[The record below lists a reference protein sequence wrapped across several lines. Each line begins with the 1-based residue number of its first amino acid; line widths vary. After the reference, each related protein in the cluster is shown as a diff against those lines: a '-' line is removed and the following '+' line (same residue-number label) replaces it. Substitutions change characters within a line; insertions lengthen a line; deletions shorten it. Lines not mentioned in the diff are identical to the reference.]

1 MAQSAEQVKRYHV
14 SKAFRGLNTKANR
27 TAIDDNEFSWIENA
41 QPVGAGN
48 VKIIAAPNRVTNNA
62 SANVTWGNAIVDLR
76 TGFIGSNNLIFGFQ
90 SNGAAQTFNVSS
102 NVVSNIAASATFS
115 GAGNRMAQWKNER
128 VVISDPTYGLFT
140 YDGNVTVK
148 LGAVGV
154 IALSNAGSGYTTAPG
169 ITISAPNQAGGVQA
183 VAEAFV
189 SANIITAITLTEPGT
204 GYTASPTVTIT
215 GGGGANGQA
224 VASFIT
230 FATGTVF
237 TVIESGGT
245 GYTNVGNISVGFSG
259 GGGSNAAATAIASNG
274 VITQIVMTN
283 PGTGYTTNPTVT
295 ITGGNGSNAVV
306 KGYVE
311 TNAVTDIVSFSGR
324 MWVSQ
329 GRTVTYSAAGSYN
342 DFVSVSAGSVFIA
355 DGTLHGV
362 INSML
367 SANNF
372 LYLFG
377 DDSINVF
384 SDVRVTSLGTTLF
397 TNTNLSASVGT
408 DNKNA
413 VFPFFRYVMMLNDYG
428 VYGLIGSTTSK
439 ISDALDGIF
448 PLIDFTQ
455 PVSGGQVLL
464 NNILCAAFSF
474 TATVAIGGT
483 RVLQAVF
490 FDKKWFLTSQG
501 ALARVTSVPVGSLIR
516 LYGTTGTD
524 LWQLYANSSEAV
536 SSTVQTALWSLS
548 DPIRDKQAL
557 KFGVEATL
565 TQGGIITLTVD
576 SESNS
581 SPSYTLTNT
590 VITWINNSSQTIP
603 WVNSSSVPVS
613 WVTGATGYFL
623 YKSDAQQW
631 GKYLGFTVTSN
642 SPGFVYNTFELEH
655 ELRARF

>member
-1 MAQSAEQVKRYHV
+1 MAQSAEQTKKYQI

-41 QPVGAGN
+41 QPIGSGN
-48 VKIIAAPNRVTNNA
+48 IKIIAAPKRSINNA
-62 SANVTWGNAIVDLR
+62 SSNVIWANTIVDLR
-76 TGFIGSNNLIFGFQ
+76 SGFVGTNNLIFGFQ
-90 SNGAAQTFNVSS
+90 IDGASQSFNVSS
-102 NVVSNIAASATFS
+102 NVVSAVAAAGTFTGS
-115 GAGNRMAQWKNER
+115 GNRLAQWKNER
-128 VVISDPTYGLFT
+128 VLISDSERGVFV

-148 LGAVGV
+148 LGSVGV
-154 IALSNAGSGYTTAPG
+154 IGLKNVGSGYTTIPAV
-169 ITISAPNQAGGVQA
+169 TISAPDQAGGVQA
-183 VAEAFV
+183 VAEATI
-189 SANIITAITLTEPGT
+189 SGGAISSITLTEPGT
-204 GYTASPTVTIT
+204 GYTSSPTVTIT
-215 GGGGANGQA
+215 GGGGNAGQA

-230 FATGTVF
+230 FATGTVY

-245 GYTNVGNISVGFSG
+245 GYTNAANISVGFSG

-274 VITQIVMTN
+274 VITQIIMTN
-283 PGTGYTTNPTVT
+283 PGTGYTSGPTVT

-306 KGYVE
+306 KGFAT
-311 TNAVTDIVSFSGR
+311 TNAVSDIVSFSGR
-324 MWVSQ
+324 IWVSQ
-329 GRTVTYSAAGSYN
+329 GRSVSYTGAGSYN

-355 DGTLHGV
+355 DSTLHGV

-384 SDVRVTSLGTTLF
+384 SDVRVTSDGNTLF
-397 TNTNLSASVGT
+397 TNTNLSASVGS
-408 DNKNA
+408 NKINA
-413 VFPFFRYVMMLNDYG
+413 IFPFFRYVMMFNDYG
-428 VYGLIGSTTSK
+428 VYGLIGSTTTK
-439 ISDALDGIF
+439 ISDSLDGIF
-448 PLIDFTQ
+448 PLIDFTK
-455 PVSGGQVLL
+455 PISGGQVLL

-474 TATVAIGGT
+474 TANATINGT

-501 ALARVTSVPVGSLIR
+501 ELTRVVSVPVGSLIK

-524 LWQLYANSSEAV
+524 LWNLYSDTSGSV
-536 SSTVQTALWSLS
+536 FSVVQTALWGLS

-565 TQGGIITLTVD
+565 TQGGILTLTVD

-581 SPSYTLTNT
+581 SPAYTLTND
-590 VITWINNSSQTIP
+590 VITWINNSLVTIS
-603 WVNSSSVPVS
+603 WLNNSNSTIS
-613 WVTGATGYFL
+613 WVTGPTGYYL

-642 SPGFVYNTFELEH
+642 SPGFTYNTFELEH